1 MIEDIEGEDFMNMRI
16 STAGLLTL
24 AAVLASGLLGA
35 DGKNVAGAAPPASV
49 PTFSTA
55 DIARQG
61 HFYVGGH
68 YVGDPGKETMDGAMY
83 VEVWV
88 PKNIRHPYP
97 MVFIT
102 GGGGQGAYSLLQT
115 PDGRPGWA
123 YDFVNQGYTV
133 YMMDYPGQGR
143 SAYNPNL
150 DGTLNTP
157 RSGPLMEEIWTGGRP
172 ASTPVSSWPQA
183 RKYAQWPSDAPN

>member
-1 MIEDIEGEDFMNMRI
+1 MNVRI
-16 STAGLLTL
+16 SAVLRAL
-24 AAVLASGLLGA
+24 AAVLVCGWFGGDAYPA
-35 DGKNVAGAAPPASV
+35 TGAAPPASV

-55 DIARQG
+55 EIGRQG

-68 YVGDPGKETMDGAMY
+68 YVGEPGKETMDGAMY

-88 PKNIRHPYP
+88 PKNIRHQYP
-97 MVFIT
+97 IVFIT

-123 YDFVNQGYTV
+123 YDFVRQGYTI

-143 SAYNPNL
+143 SAYIP
-150 DGTLNTP
+150 
-157 RSGPLMEEIWTGGRP
+157 GR
-172 ASTPVSSWPQA
+172 
-183 RKYAQWPSDAPN
+183 